1 VSTAPGPNRS
11 YQAVLWD
18 FGGVLTESPF
28 IAFARF
34 EQARGL
40 PRDFL
45 RRVNSLNPDANAWA
59 RFERG
64 ELTLPEFSAAFEAEC
79 RVHGHAVCGEDVIE
93 LLYGE
98 IRPSMVEALRRC
110 AEHYTTACLTN
121 NIKTGRGH
129 GLPTTESRAAEVA
142 QIMELFDF
150 VFESSVIGVRK
161 PEPEFYRLA
170 LERLGIEAREA
181 VYLDDLGINLKPAR
195 ALGMTTIRVES
206 AAQALQELEAVLQL
220 KLATAS

>member
-1 VSTAPGPNRS
+1 VVDSGGPNQS
-11 YQAVLWD
+11 FKAVLWD

-28 IAFARF
+28 IAFANF
-34 EQARGL
+34 ERERGL

-45 RRVNSLNPDANAWA
+45 RRVNSLNPDDNAWA

-64 ELTLPEFSAAFEAEC
+64 ELTLAEFGDAFEAESLG
-79 RVHGHAVCGEDVIE
+79 HGHRIRGEEVIE

-110 AEHYTTACLTN
+110 KVHYITACLTN

-129 GLPTTESRAAEVA
+129 GLPTTAARAEEVA
-142 QIMELFDF
+142 RIMTMFDS
-150 VFESSVIGVRK
+150 VFESSVLRARK
-161 PEPEFYRLA
+161 PEPRFYQLA
-170 LERLGIEAREA
+170 LEKLGIDAPDA

-195 ALGMTTIRVES
+195 ALGMTTIKVES
-206 AAQALQELEAVLQL
+206 AEQAIAELESVLSL
-220 KLATAS
+220 KLSNS

>member
-1 VSTAPGPNRS
+1 VTPASGPNPS
-11 YQAVLWD
+11 YKAVLWD

-34 EQARGL
+34 EEARGL

-45 RRVNSLNPDANAWA
+45 RRVNTLNPNTNAWA

-64 ELTLPEFSAAFEAEC
+64 ELTLAEFGDAFHAEC
-79 RVHGHAVCGEDVIE
+79 VGLGHAVRGEDVIE

-110 AEHYTTACLTN
+110 GEHYTTACLTN
-121 NIKTGRGH
+121 NIKTGRDH
-129 GLPTTESRAAEVA
+129 GLPTTASRAAEVA
-142 QIMELFDF
+142 RIMELFDA
-150 VFESSVIGVRK
+150 VFESSLIGARK
-161 PEPEFYRLA
+161 PEPRFYQLA
-170 LERLGIEAREA
+170 LDQLAIEASEA

-195 ALGMTTIRVES
+195 ALGMTTIKVNS
-206 AAQALQELEAVLQL
+206 AEQAIAELESLLRIQL
-220 KLATAS
+220 SV

>member
-1 VSTAPGPNRS
+1 VAHSGGPNNS
-11 YQAVLWD
+11 FKAVLWD

-28 IAFARF
+28 IAFANF
-34 EQARGL
+34 ERERGL

-45 RRVNSLNPDANAWA
+45 RRVNSLNPDNNAWA

-64 ELTLPEFSAAFEAEC
+64 ELTLAEFGNAFEAESV
-79 RVHGHAVCGEDVIE
+79 VHGYGIRGEDVIE

-110 AEHYTTACLTN
+110 KLHYITACLTN

-129 GLPTTESRAAEVA
+129 GLPTTDARATDVA
-142 QIMELFDF
+142 RVMAMFDS
-150 VFESSVIGVRK
+150 VFESSVLGARK
-161 PEPEFYRLA
+161 PEPRFYQLA
-170 LERLGIEAREA
+170 LEKLGIEARQA

-195 ALGMTTIRVES
+195 ALGMTTIKVES
-206 AAQALQELEAVLQL
+206 AKQAIAELQSVLGLQL
-220 KLATAS
+220 ADN